1 MNLSKEMLLEDRKYI
16 LIYFEYNQENNI
28 GYLRLDLYLTVS

>member
-1 MNLSKEMLLEDRKYI
+1 MKLSKEMLSEDKIYI

-28 GYLRLDLYLTVS
+28 GYLKSDLYLTVS